1 MKKTNITV
9 IGWWAWSFNVLY
21 WLKMIFSEEERE
33 LAAIIAMTDSGWTT
47 WEIRDKFW
55 VLPPGDIR
63 RAVAALARDTWF
75 VRKLFEY
82 RFNWETWVIGWNK
95 IWNILLTALAD
106 IKWCFESWLEEVCK
120 MFDVEWQVIPVTLE
134 DVHLWVKFED
144 WTEIIWEKNIDVSDK
159 NNFERS
165 HNINQNIVDAFLV
178 WGAWIINPKAR
189 EAILKSDIIIIW
201 PGDFYTSII
210 PNLLSPGMK
219 EALNETSAKIVY
231 VVNIMTK
238 KGETTTY
245 ELPDFIDNIEKYAW
259 EVVDYVIVNNG
270 HISDELVEKYNIEEG
285 KKPVKMKET
294 HNFLKKEYKIINAD
308 LIDESDVV
316 RHNPEKLGKVIKEI
330 VLNNNLLEDV
340 NSIWKDSEKIP
351 KIAKEEILN

>member
-9 IGWWAWSFNVLY
+9 IGWWSGTFNVLY
-21 WLKMIFSEEERE
+21 WLKKVFSKEERE

-47 WEIRDKFW
+47 WEIRDKYW

-63 RAVAALARDTWF
+63 RAVAALAPDTWF

-82 RFNWETWVIGWNK
+82 KFKWECGVIWGNK

-106 IKWCFESWLEEVCK
+106 IKWSFESWLDEACK
-120 MFDVEWQVIPVTLE
+120 MFDTEGQVIPVTLE

-144 WTEIIWEKNIDVSDK
+144 GTEIIWEKNIDVSET
-159 NNFERS
+159 NPWVRW

-178 WGAWIINPKAR
+178 WGAWTLNPKAR
-189 EAILKSDIIIIW
+189 IAILNSDIIIIW

-219 EALNETSAKIVY
+219 EALKETKAKIVY

-238 KGETTTY
+238 KWETTTY

-259 EVVDYVIVNNG
+259 EIIDYVIVNDWL
-270 HISDELVEKYNIEEG
+270 ISDEIVEKYKIEEW

-308 LIDESDVV
+308 MIDESDVV
-316 RHNPEKLGKVIKEI
+316 RHDPEKLGKVIK
-330 VLNNNLLEDV
+330 L
-340 NSIWKDSEKIP
+340 
-351 KIAKEEILN
+351 IALK